1 MSNTA
6 EVTPY
11 VQDDSV
17 SPAQPG
23 TSQAGRAAGLLSRSS
38 ADRGA
43 DDAFA
48 EHRRAERLACARVT
62 VLGNDLSPLVQAAA
76 DLGYRPIEG
85 TRAAT
90 AGAPDRAAVHVT
102 PRVELVNPD
111 GLRLSLQANGPSI
124 SLEGTGPAAALQ
136 AVVRQRT
143 LSAVSQ
149 HLRQLS
155 GGQVQMR
162 YLADGSVALQ
172 ASEQAGKLSDGAATV
187 SAIVGAT
194 GEVTVD
200 IENIRG
206 SRCEKVLDGLA
217 KAVGGKARNK
227 KLKPAYYQ
235 SKPGES
241 TRNRT
246 RI

>member
-17 SPAQPG
+17 STVQPG
-23 TSQAGRAAGLLSRSS
+23 TSQTGRAAGLLSRSA
-38 ADRGA
+38 ADRDA

-62 VLGNDLSPLVQAAA
+62 VVGNDLSPLVQAAA

-85 TRAAT
+85 TRLAAT
-90 AGAPDRAAVHVT
+90 GAPGRAAVHVS
-102 PRVELVNPD
+102 PRVELVNAE
-111 GLRLSLQANGPSI
+111 GMRLSLQANGPSI
-124 SLEGTGPAAALQ
+124 SLEGTGPSAALQ

-143 LSAVSQ
+143 LSAVSL
-149 HLRQLS
+149 HLSQLS
-155 GGQVQMR
+155 GGQVKVRQ
-162 YLADGSVALQ
+162 LADGSVSLQ
-172 ASEQAGKLSDGAATV
+172 ASEDTAKLSDGAATV

-217 KAVGGKARNK
+217 KAMGGQARNK

-235 SKPGES
+235 SKLGES
-241 TRNRT
+241 TRTRT